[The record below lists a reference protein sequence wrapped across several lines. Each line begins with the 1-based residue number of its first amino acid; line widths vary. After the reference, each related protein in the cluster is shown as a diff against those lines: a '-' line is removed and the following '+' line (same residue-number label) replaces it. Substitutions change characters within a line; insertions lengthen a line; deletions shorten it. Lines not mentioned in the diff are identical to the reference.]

1 MLCPACGR
9 DNPLHARFCG
19 HCGNALAPND
29 VVELQPTSN
38 AQGGM
43 EQDIASRLRDS
54 MNRLVGPFAEEL
66 RRVNRSA
73 SSQERNAKNYL
84 KSELAE
90 VFVHFATVDGTIT
103 PGRAKFFLQIFGV
116 LDPVSYKGF
125 GVENALAL
133 ITNMSKSVTFIM
145 NWQKPLSVTLLHGY
159 DALHGTRYAGDAI
172 ALLTDLASATIS
184 ANGKPSSIE
193 QVEVER
199 FKDTLNAAHAQPDLP
214 TIEKK
219 PDKAVDAASLAVP
232 SSQVAQQT
240 KLNGL
245 PAEFQTFSKSIASKV
260 NEMLKSATVLGPD
273 GKPQD
278 LRDFNENLSIDLHV
292 LAAEFSKTAGVVSDV
307 TAEFIVSATD
317 ERGAF
322 LLASPSGPELV
333 NAVKNLIEGEWKQ
346 TPTSPGEP
354 ITVTIL
360 AMYDENC
367 GTHYAE
373 EARNLFT
380 RLVSKLAE
388 EAAISGKA
396 APDLLKRYNAILTPY
411 QQKPAEVTPSDTQQ
425 EAGADTFDGLMAE
438 LQGLIGLAKVKN
450 DVVELSNFIKIQQMR
465 KSRGLKTP
473 ELSLHMVFYGSPGT
487 GKTTVARLLA
497 KIYKSL
503 GVLTRGQLVET
514 DRSGL
519 VAGYVGQTA
528 LKVKEVVEKAL
539 GGVLFIDEAYALKPK
554 NDSGDFG
561 AEAVE
566 TLLKLMEDNR
576 GNLIVIAAGYT
587 SEMTLLLASNPGL
600 HSRFNKYLDFEDYGP
615 DELMR
620 IFRRF
625 CSESQYSLDD
635 AAASKLETLFD
646 SAFQRRDAHFGNA
659 RLARNAFEQAITN
672 MATRIVNLA
681 KIEDSALETIHATDI
696 PDEIVTGLPTDS
708 QGPS

>member
-1 MLCPACGR
+1 MAGVGCHGAAYLIGPAM
-9 DNPLHARFCG
+9 D
-19 HCGNALAPND
+19 
-29 VVELQPTSN
+29 
-38 AQGGM
+38 QGG
-43 EQDIASRLRDS
+43 
-54 MNRLVGPFAEEL
+54 
-66 RRVNRSA
+66 
-73 SSQERNAKNYL
+73 
-84 KSELAE
+84 
-90 VFVHFATVDGTIT
+90 
-103 PGRAKFFLQIFGV
+103 
-116 LDPVSYKGF
+116 
-125 GVENALAL
+125 
-133 ITNMSKSVTFIM
+133 
-145 NWQKPLSVTLLHGY
+145 
-159 DALHGTRYAGDAI
+159 
-172 ALLTDLASATIS
+172 
-184 ANGKPSSIE
+184 
-193 QVEVER
+193 
-199 FKDTLNAAHAQPDLP
+199 LP
-214 TIEKK
+214 
-219 PDKAVDAASLAVP
+219 
-232 SSQVAQQT
+232 
-240 KLNGL
+240 
-245 PAEFQTFSKSIASKV
+245 
-260 NEMLKSATVLGPD
+260 
-273 GKPQD
+273 
-278 LRDFNENLSIDLHV
+278 
-292 LAAEFSKTAGVVSDV
+292 
-307 TAEFIVSATD
+307 
-317 ERGAF
+317 
-322 LLASPSGPELV
+322 LASPSGPELV

-346 TPTSPGEP
+346 TPTSPSD
-354 ITVTIL
+354 VTSFP

-576 GNLIVIAAGYT
+576 GNG
-587 SEMTLLLASNPGL
+587 
-600 HSRFNKYLDFEDYGP
+600 
-615 DELMR
+615 
-620 IFRRF
+620 
-625 CSESQYSLDD
+625 
-635 AAASKLETLFD
+635 
-646 SAFQRRDAHFGNA
+646 
-659 RLARNAFEQAITN
+659 
-672 MATRIVNLA
+672 
-681 KIEDSALETIHATDI
+681 
-696 PDEIVTGLPTDS
+696 
-708 QGPS
+708 